1 MLEHYGTLTNLI
13 SGSASVEPL
22 KFGVESSSSSI
33 SRNRNSLPIHLEVEN
48 NSVSY
53 VINDASSSILADAEG
68 DSSTPNTSS
77 IPKFNNK
84 RKGDDGNCVP
94 GLVDNKRR
102 HLEKRL
108 SQS

>member
-1 MLEHYGTLTNLI
+1 MLSQMVEELWKIVLEHYGTLTNLI

-33 SRNRNSLPIHLEVEN
+33 SRNRNSLPIYWEVEN

-68 DSSTPNTSS
+68 DSSTPVLHLYPNLT
-77 IPKFNNK
+77 I
-84 RKGDDGNCVP
+84 KGKEMTEIVFLD
-94 GLVDNKRR
+94 L
-102 HLEKRL
+102 
-108 SQS
+108 